1 MKIVNQGEMTLL
13 FAFAAPTT
21 TEQPTTPT
29 TQPTTLAPTS
39 KSTTEQAS
47 TTTEQQSTAATT
59 TAEGKHNAFKI
70 ANNKEFS
77 QQINKQSNSERRP
90 TEFQPVVTFLSN
102 IWWRLIRDF

>member
-21 TEQPTTPT
+21 TEQPITPTTQPT

-47 TTTEQQSTAATT
+47 TTTEQQS